1 MRNIVDS
8 SEVAVNSPWE
18 LRRDQARIRL
28 THADA
33 IYRDAPL
40 TIHPSHPLVAIDHTY
55 SIANQFVN
63 IVFFIWF
70 VFPLRPD
77 TVLSS
82 PGPACMRRAFNPLS
96 VTSNLATC
104 CNCCTVLHLPILAH
118 DASLIRSPKLCPTA
132 RQCKPKKITK
142 ILVSFRFSTRKKA
155 HPLKTPLATDLRL
168 DTYFVETVDC
178 GITYL
183 YHLWT
188 WPANPFSFVPSD
200 RHRSPTDSGIHP
212 SNKTTFGLSDEPQG
226 GRRGG
231 VRTAESHR

>member
-118 DASLIRSPKLCPTA
+118 DAPLIRSPKLCPTA
-132 RQCKPKKITK
+132 RQCKPKKNNK
-142 ILVSFRFSTRKKA
+142 NSCLLSFFHKEKSPPA
-155 HPLKTPLATDLRL
+155 QNTP
-168 DTYFVETVDC
+168 
-178 GITYL
+178 G
-183 YHLWT
+183 
-188 WPANPFSFVPSD
+188 
-200 RHRSPTDSGIHP
+200 HRSTIGHILRRNGRLWHNIS
-212 SNKTTFGLSDEPQG
+212 LSLVDMACKSLLLCP
-226 GRRGG
+226 
-231 VRTAESHR
+231 